1 MNFVSEIRN
10 YKSRIKYLREKIFG
24 MKPSHSKLKL
34 IDIALEK
41 NKIQSFAD
49 LGGVWG
55 VDGFYTFYILS
66 QREISKAY
74 IIDDH
79 FTNKLIKQAINYPQL
94 QLIEGDF
101 RFRETFQ
108 KIDKVDLM
116 LLFDVLLHQVN
127 WQEVL
132 SLCTQWADLLAIYN
146 PQLHGEK
153 SVRLLDLGEE
163 AYFNL
168 VPHTKKGPCYEHL
181 FTPKEEKDTPAVW
194 QWGIC
199 DADLINTLAKL
210 DFQLAYSRDEE
221 YWPNRSFRSKGF
233 VFQTLQ

>member
-1 MNFVSEIRN
+1 
-10 YKSRIKYLREKIFG
+10 

-79 FTNKLIKQAINYPQL
+79 FTKKVINQTINYPQL
-94 QLIEGDF
+94 QLIQGDV
-101 RFRETFQ
+101 RFPETFQ
-108 KIDKVDLM
+108 NIDKVDLI

-127 WQEVL
+127 WQQVLSFCTERAEVL
-132 SLCTQWADLLAIYN
+132 AVYN

-153 SVRLLDLGEE
+153 SLRLLDLGEE

-168 VPHTKKGPCYEHL
+168 VPHAKKGPYYQDL
-181 FTPKEEKDTPAVW
+181 FTANEERDSPAVW

-199 DADLINTLAKL
+199 DADLMDTLTKL
-210 DFQLAYSRDEE
+210 DFQSICSLDGE
-221 YWPNRSFRSKGF
+221 YWPNKSFRSKGF
-233 VFQTLQ
+233 VFQRVK